1 MDSEKRKRPPN
12 FRLEIP
18 GDENLKNRI
27 QEKFQEVKRYLTT
40 SLGKP
45 VNNAN
50 IIKELRCLEKTS
62 P

>member
-27 QEKFQEVKRYLTT
+27 QEKFQEVKRYLT
-40 SLGKP
+40 
-45 VNNAN
+45 
-50 IIKELRCLEKTS
+50 
-62 P
+62 

>member
-27 QEKFQEVKRYLTT
+27 QEKFQEEDYKNSIV
-40 SLGKP
+40 
-45 VNNAN
+45 
-50 IIKELRCLEKTS
+50 IIQV
-62 P
+62 

>member
-27 QEKFQEVKRYLTT
+27 QEKFTDVTCPFIVLLVVFNFPLQT
-40 SLGKP
+40 
-45 VNNAN
+45 
-50 IIKELRCLEKTS
+50 LE
-62 P
+62 

>member
-27 QEKFQEVKRYLTT
+27 QENIL
-40 SLGKP
+40 
-45 VNNAN
+45 VNNHAVTCSVSVCMCVIHN
-50 IIKELRCLEKTS
+50 PDIPE
-62 P
+62 

>member
-1 MDSEKRKRPPN
+1 MDSLKRKRPPN

-40 SLGKP
+40 SLDKP

-50 IIKELRCLEKTS
+50 IIKS
-62 P
+62 NF

>member
-27 QEKFQEVKRYLTT
+27 QEKFQEVKRCLTPTHQCFSYFMERT
-40 SLGKP
+40 S
-45 VNNAN
+45 
-50 IIKELRCLEKTS
+50 
-62 P
+62 